1 MREEL
6 YINGERVDVSSG
18 GVTFTMKSNLFGE
31 VGKIT
36 AGNSQTVKL
45 PRTVK
50 NMRILDLPEVA
61 GRTGGK
67 IRKRLPAML
76 LRSGI
81 PIIRDGEAVII
92 NVTEDSYEL
101 GLTFG
106 VVSFLSA
113 VKDGG
118 SLNEMTDNG
127 EYLPWDKDSL
137 STYPATYIDGLGER
151 VYRPYGYASY
161 QCGIEDTAIINVHP
175 MVSVEW
181 LMKQIEGTYG
191 FTMQFGQLTEI
202 EGELTDLTREEFKN
216 MFIMLAGKKN
226 SKTAIDSFIGEY
238 QGDSCYAVNDGG
250 EASRIALDAVTPNYG
265 TRMWAN
271 YVRFEQS
278 VSYWEASAVVNMEE
292 TLSDATLYL
301 CLNLN
306 TNASPVYN
314 QSKIVASAKQDA
326 YMSFNISVVS
336 YIDLQPGD
344 RLSLVLV
351 GSGLSGK
358 KMLAGMQLKCRY
370 VWEDGVEP
378 DDVSYPAGSYPIIPN
393 LPSMKITDF
402 IRMVGLLVGK
412 FPIVQPDDP
421 QVLLFVGVD
430 DLRANKSK
438 AVNWSE
444 KWNREPKEVSYT
456 YLEAQK
462 NTIDYKNDDDVF
474 VSTRGSIIVND
485 DTLEKEDELA
495 EIPLSGSND
504 IIPQYAIV
512 DGELEEGDVSD
523 RLLVVND
530 ENEATFAGLSM
541 ANRISNWYGGYQ
553 DVMNEPVIIKGVFR
567 LTEIDIM
574 TLDYTKPVY
583 LEQMGRYYGI
593 VQVQY
598 KGDMSEV
605 ELIQL

>member
-6 YINGERVDVSSG
+6 YINGERVDVISG
-18 GVTFTMKSNLFGE
+18 GITFTMKSNLFGE

-36 AGNSQTVKL
+36 AGSSQTVKL

-50 NMRILDLPEVA
+50 NMRILDLPEVV
-61 GRTGGK
+61 GRTGK
-67 IRKRLPAML
+67 NIRKRLPAML

-81 PIIRDGEAVII
+81 PIIRDGEAVIV
-92 NVTEDSYEL
+92 NVTEDSYEI

-118 SLNEMTDNG
+118 SLNDMEDNG
-127 EYLPWDKDSL
+127 EYLPWDKDSVSL
-137 STYPATYIDGLGER
+137 YPAAYIDSLGEQA
-151 VYRPYGYASY
+151 YRDYGYASY

-181 LMKQIEGTYG
+181 LIKRIEQTYNFSMK
-191 FTMQFGQLTEI
+191 FGRLTEI
-202 EGELTDLTREEFKN
+202 EGVMKDLTREEFKN
-216 MFIMLAGKKN
+216 MYIMLSGKKN
-226 SKTAIDSFIGEY
+226 SKAAIDAFIGDY
-238 QGDSCYAVNDGG
+238 QADSCFSVNDGG
-250 EASRIALDAVTPNYG
+250 QAFRIALDAVSPNYG

-271 YVRFEQS
+271 YVRFEQP
-278 VSYWEASAVVNMEE
+278 VNYWEASAVVNMEK
-292 TLSDATLYL
+292 TYSDATLYL
-301 CLNLN
+301 CLNIG
-306 TNASPVYN
+306 TNQSPVYN
-314 QSKIVASAKQDA
+314 QSKIISSAKQDE
-326 YMSFNISVVS
+326 YMSFNLSVVS

-351 GSGLSGK
+351 GSGLSGAK
-358 KMLAGMQLKCRY
+358 LLAGFQLKCRY
-370 VWEDGVEP
+370 RWDDGVEP
-378 DDVSYPAGSYPIIPN
+378 DDVSYPAGSYPIITN
-393 LPSMKITDF
+393 LPGMKITDF

-412 FPIVQPDDP
+412 FPIVQPDEP

-430 DLRANKSK
+430 DLRNNKSK
-438 AVNWSE
+438 AVDWSK
-444 KWNREPKEVSYT
+444 KWNGEPKDISYT

-462 NTIDYKNDDDVF
+462 NTLDYNNDEDVF

-504 IIPQYAIV
+504 IIPQYSIV

-523 RLLVVND
+523 RLLVVDD
-530 ENEATFAGLSM
+530 ENVASFAGLSM
-541 ANRISNWYGGYQ
+541 ANRVANWYVGYQ

-567 LTEIDIM
+567 LTEIDIIN
-574 TLDYTKPVY
+574 LDYTKPVY

>member
-6 YINGERVDVSSG
+6 YINGERVDVISG
-18 GVTFTMKSNLFGE
+18 GITFTMKSNLFGE

-50 NMRILDLPEVA
+50 NMRILDLPEVV
-61 GRTGGK
+61 GRTGK
-67 IRKRLPAML
+67 NIRKRLPAML

-81 PIIRDGEAVII
+81 PIIRDGEAVIV
-92 NVTEDSYEL
+92 NVTEDSYEV

-118 SLNEMTDNG
+118 SLNDMEDNG

-137 STYPATYIDGLGER
+137 SLYPATYIDSLGEQA
-151 VYRPYGYASY
+151 YRDYGFASY
-161 QCGIEDTAIINVHP
+161 QCGVEDTAIANVHP

-181 LMKQIEGTYG
+181 LMKRIEQTYN
-191 FTMQFGQLTEI
+191 FSMQFGRLTEI
-202 EGELTDLTREEFKN
+202 EGELKDLTREEFKN

-226 SKTAIDSFIGEY
+226 SKAAIDGLIGEY
-238 QGDSCYAVNDGG
+238 KADSCYAVNDGG
-250 EASRIALDAVTPNYG
+250 QAFRIALDAVSPNYG

-278 VSYWEASAVVNMEE
+278 VNYWEASAVVNMEK
-292 TLSDATLYL
+292 TFSDATLYL
-301 CLNLN
+301 CLNLG
-306 TNASPVYN
+306 TNQSPVYN
-314 QSKIVASAKQDA
+314 QSKIISSAKQDA
-326 YMSFNISVVS
+326 YMSFNLSVVS

-351 GSGLSGK
+351 GSGLSGAK
-358 KMLAGMQLKCRY
+358 LLAGYQLKCRY
-370 VWEDGVEP
+370 RWDDGVEP
-378 DDVSYPAGSYPIIPN
+378 DDITYPASSYPIIPN

-412 FPIVQPDDP
+412 FPIVQPDEP

-430 DLRANKSK
+430 DLRNNKSK
-438 AVNWSE
+438 AVDWSK
-444 KWNREPKEVSYT
+444 KWNGEPKDISYT

-462 NTIDYKNDDDVF
+462 NTLDYNNDEDVF
-474 VSTRGSIIVND
+474 VSTRGSIVVND

-504 IIPQYAIV
+504 IIPQYSIV

-523 RLLVVND
+523 RLLVVDD
-530 ENEATFAGLSM
+530 ENVASFAGLSM
-541 ANRISNWYGGYQ
+541 ANRVANWYVGYQ
-553 DVMNEPVIIKGVFR
+553 DVMIEPVVIKGAFR

-574 TLDYTKPVY
+574 NLDYTRPVY

-598 KGDMSEV
+598 KGDTSEV